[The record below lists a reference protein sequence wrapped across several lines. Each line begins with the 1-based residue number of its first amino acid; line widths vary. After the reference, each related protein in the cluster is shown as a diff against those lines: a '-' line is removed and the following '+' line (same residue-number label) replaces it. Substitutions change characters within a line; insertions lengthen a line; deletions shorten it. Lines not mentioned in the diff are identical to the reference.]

1 MAAASS
7 TDVANSGVAKS
18 EIDAPLASRRSLTR
32 EQIVAETRSWIG
44 TPYRHQASVKGVG
57 CDCLGLVRGVWRAL
71 YGSEAEAVPA
81 YSSDWGQA
89 TGEETMLLAARRHLV
104 EVDRDR
110 LEPGNVVVFRM
121 HGRAIAKH
129 AGILTGKGRFAHAY
143 QPMRVTENWLDG
155 WWGKR
160 IAAVFE
166 FPGVS
171 LRPTPSPSPD
181 PSPDRSDLG
190 GGGKR

>member
-7 TDVANSGVAKS
+7 TDVAKSGVAKS

-32 EQIVAETRSWIG
+32 EQIVAETRAWIG

-89 TGEETMLLAARRHLV
+89 SGEETMLLAARRHLV

-166 FPGVS
+166 FPGVTPS
-171 LRPTPSPSPD
+171 RAPDPTPQ
-181 PSPDRSDLG
+181 RGARLEAI
-190 GGGKR
+190 